1 MMIRMNQRG
10 EGKLGC
16 IIGLLILVAAVFV
29 AYKMIPVR
37 VRATE
42 FRDAVHDNARSA
54 GRMSQAAIKKAIA
67 TKAFQ
72 LKIPVT
78 ENDINLQ
85 RTSDSISI
93 KVDYVV
99 PVEFPG
105 YTYNWQFSVN
115 AEYPVF

>member
-1 MMIRMNQRG
+1 MLIRMNQRG

-54 GRMSQAAIKKAIA
+54 GRMSQAAITKAIA
-67 TKAFQ
+67 TKAYQ
-72 LKIPVT
+72 LELPVT
-78 ENDINLQ
+78 EKDIKLQ
-85 RTSDSISI
+85 RTSDSIS
-93 KVDYVV
+93 VQVEYVV

-105 YTYNWQFSVN
+105 YTYNWRFSVDAN
-115 AEYPVF
+115 YPVF

>member
-1 MMIRMNQRG
+1 MLIRMNQRG

-42 FRDAVHDNARSA
+42 FRDAVHDNARAA
-54 GRMSQAAIKKAIA
+54 GRMSQEAIRKAIA
-67 TKAFQ
+67 VKAFE
-72 LKIPVT
+72 LKLPIT
-78 ENDINLQ
+78 EKDIDLK

-105 YTYNWQFSVN
+105 YTYNWPFSVDAN
-115 AEYPVF
+115 YPVF